1 MIHTKKGF
9 TLFELMIVIA
19 LIGGFFVMTSYM
31 TQDVRI
37 YQNKAERLANGIY
50 DTIRTAR
57 NNMIIGRWVFSWA
70 TMVVTTQRAITITN
84 TGIIT
89 SYTYNTTSTGTEVSL
104 VVPFF
109 DNDLKYAIT
118 EIAVSSGGISAGVV
132 PSWDQTGA
140 TSVTIT
146 ISPNSDIAI
155 SVSPVPSPAVTIRT
169 LKVTAGYAGFEQS
182 VIIDRVTGTVETR
195 KSSQD

>member
-57 NNMIIGRWVFSWA
+57 NNMIIGR
-70 TMVVTTQRAITITN
+70 
-84 TGIIT
+84 
-89 SYTYNTTSTGTEVSL
+89 
-104 VVPFF
+104 
-109 DNDLKYAIT
+109 
-118 EIAVSSGGISAGVV
+118 
-132 PSWDQTGA
+132 
-140 TSVTIT
+140 
-146 ISPNSDIAI
+146 
-155 SVSPVPSPAVTIRT
+155 
-169 LKVTAGYAGFEQS
+169 
-182 VIIDRVTGTVETR
+182 
-195 KSSQD
+195 